1 MPSLRIERE
10 GHSTCV
16 LGSKVYVMAGHD
28 GSDLVNAVECFQVTS
43 DMEETQNGSWNL
55 LQTNGSFEPRQCPLV
70 CALNAD
76 TILMS
81 GGFDSKTY
89 YSDAYL
95 FNTKTERWSVA
106 IEHNYRNEG
115 FSCFDAIQVA
125 PGHVIALVRDSHKQ
139 PHAIEYK

>member
-1 MPSLRIERE
+1 
-10 GHSTCV
+10 
-16 LGSKVYVMAGHD
+16 
-28 GSDLVNAVECFQVTS
+28 
-43 DMEETQNGSWNL
+43 
-55 LQTNGSFEPRQCPLV
+55 
-70 CALNAD
+70 
-76 TILMS
+76 MS

-95 FNTKTERWSVA
+95 FNTKTQRWSVA

-139 PHAIEYK
+139 PHAIEYKSSTNRVEFLWQFNVDRPEGRLRA